1 MKKEILDL
9 NITKDFLAGI
19 AGKHAPELAKIMIE
33 KNKDL
38 TDEEISKKLPLKI
51 TEIRTILNQLHYRG
65 IACYNKAKTKR
76 SGWYNYTWNIR
87 TKRIA
92 ELLLE
97 QKIEEQ
103 GKIEKKQEME
113 KNYEIFE
120 CASSCSQMVFEIAA
134 EYQFKCPECGKPMNL
149 ANGRKISK
157 ESNQRIARI
166 KREIS
171 VLKKAL

>member
-1 MKKEILDL
+1 LKKEILDL

-19 AGKHAPELAKIMIE
+19 AGKHAPELAKIMVE

-97 QKIEEQ
+97 KKVEEQ
-103 GKIEKKQEME
+103 AKMEKKQEME

-120 CASSCSQMVFEIAA
+120 CANSCSQMVFEIAA
-134 EYQFKCPECGKPMNL
+134 EYQFKCPGCGNSLEATDNQKTLKDM
-149 ANGRKISK
+149 RKKIVFMK
-157 ESNQRIARI
+157 NEMDELT
-166 KREIS
+166 KHC
-171 VLKKAL
+171 

>member
-1 MKKEILDL
+1 LKKEILDL

-19 AGKHAPELAKIMIE
+19 AGKHAPELAKIMVE

-97 QKIEEQ
+97 KKVEEQ
-103 GKIEKKQEME
+103 AKMEKKQEME

-120 CASSCSQMVFEIAA
+120 CANSCSQMVFEIAA

-157 ESNQRIARI
+157 ASSQRIESI

-171 VLKKAL
+171 VLKKAV